1 MTDIF
6 HTHLG
11 DTPLSENEKLD
22 LIPSLSTQRELN
34 EFEFLNIRAGAEWAS
49 SPRRFAKAEITNA
62 SYLFELHRRM
72 FNATWRWAGRVR
84 TSEKTIGVIPARIQ
98 PDLAVL
104 LGDVNFWIEHETY
117 SPDEIPVRFHHRLVF
132 IHLFPNG
139 NGRHSRLVAD
149 LLARKLGRP
158 SFSWGRGTDA
168 PETIRKLYL
177 AALRAADNQDYAALF
192 SLSRAGSL

>member
-11 DTPLSENEKLD
+11 DTPLSEEETLD

-34 EFEFLNIRAGAEWAS
+34 EFEFLNIRAAAEWAS
-49 SPRRFAKAEITNA
+49 SPRRFAKAEFINA

-84 TSEKTIGVIPARIQ
+84 TSEKTIGVTPARIQ

-104 LGDVNFWIEHETY
+104 LGDVKFWIEHETY
-117 SPDEIPVRFHHRLVF
+117 SPDEIAVRFHHRLVF

-139 NGRHSRLVAD
+139 NGRHSRLVTD

-168 PETIRKLYL
+168 PENIRQQYL